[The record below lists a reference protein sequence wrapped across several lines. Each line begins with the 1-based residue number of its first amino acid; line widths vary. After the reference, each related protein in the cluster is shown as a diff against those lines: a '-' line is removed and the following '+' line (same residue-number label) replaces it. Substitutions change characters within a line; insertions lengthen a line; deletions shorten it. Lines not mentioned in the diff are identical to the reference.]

1 MIDRAIIVMILITL
15 AFINSHLQGIEKRMD
30 TIIETMQ
37 QIVEKEQK

>member
-1 MIDRAIIVMILITL
+1 MSDKATIVITMLML
-15 AFINSHLQGIEKRMD
+15 AFISSHLQGIKKRMD